1 MFQTLIEHALSTNPS
16 VTDCEVIASGWIIRS
31 KCCISINIYIL
42 CIYSAMLHTKTSNK
56 VFELNEN
63 IYEPKVNIWWSNW
76 TVLSDRYKFYLQKS
90 CLRAP
95 ARSLIDMLFFYWMGT
110 INSCISQTFDSRV
123 LRTWNSRILQTF
135 DSRLLRT
142 LTSVLYISW
151 INIRGSKW
159 GLVLFAHIF

>member
-1 MFQTLIEHALSTNPS
+1 
-16 VTDCEVIASGWIIRS
+16 
-31 KCCISINIYIL
+31 
-42 CIYSAMLHTKTSNK
+42 
-56 VFELNEN
+56 
-63 IYEPKVNIWWSNW
+63 
-76 TVLSDRYKFYLQKS
+76 
-90 CLRAP
+90 
-95 ARSLIDMLFFYWMGT
+95 MGT
-110 INSCISQTFDSRV
+110 INSCISQTFDHQMYHSHHSRV